1 MIDLIELGQGVYAA
15 TKGIT
20 YWGEEEIS
28 FVKKVAL
35 ETPRLR
41 ARICAH
47 RTGEDLLHEMLI
59 AISCKSYIHPHRHL
73 IKSESFHV
81 VEGIVDVIVLDER
94 GEISEVVELGPPG
107 SGRIFYYRMSES
119 KFHTLRIHSNIL
131 VVHEV
136 TNGPLEA
143 NGTVMAEFA
152 PKESNK
158 NEVALYEELLSK
170 KIQLY
175 QQGKLR

>member
-1 MIDLIELGQGVYAA
+1 MIDLVELGPGVYAS
-15 TKGIT
+15 TKAIT
-20 YWGEEEIS
+20 CWGEDEIS
-28 FVKKVAL
+28 FIKKVAL

-47 RTGEDLLHEMLI
+47 LTGEDLLHEMLI
-59 AISCKSYIHPHRHL
+59 AISCKSYIHPHRHV

-81 VEGIVDVIVLDER
+81 VEGIVDIIVLDEW
-94 GEISEVVELGPPG
+94 GEISEIVELGPPG
-107 SGRIFYYRMSES
+107 SGRPFYYRMSES

-152 PKESNK
+152 PNEANK
-158 NEVALYEELLSK
+158 TEVAIYEKLLSK
-170 KIQLY
+170 KIQIY
-175 QQGKLR
+175 RQGKLI